1 MLSSDSF
8 DEGYFYQETSE
19 MRRQMLTLRKGNRLL
34 IVRYRGENRLVDSLS
49 AFLPLLE
56 QDYTIQ
62 E

>member
-1 MLSSDSF
+1 
-8 DEGYFYQETSE
+8 
-19 MRRQMLTLRKGNRLL
+19 MRRQMLTLRKDNRLL

-62 E
+62 K